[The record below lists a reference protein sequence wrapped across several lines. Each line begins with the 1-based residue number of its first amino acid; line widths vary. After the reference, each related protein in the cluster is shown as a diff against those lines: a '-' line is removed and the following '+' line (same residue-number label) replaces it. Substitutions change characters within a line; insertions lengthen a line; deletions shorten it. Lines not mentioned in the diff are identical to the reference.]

1 MTSHFWILLVQWCR
15 ICCLATP
22 GRSVHWALDAG
33 QEVKKDTRLRLY
45 GEGADERLLGR
56 LITKAVQR
64 GLPPFALLPGEAELQ
79 LVIFF
84 TFFFVEN
91 VATTDSAI
99 LDILVDLGVCIFW
112 WTLDFG
118 DPIYGQILSLLFYNW
133 FGFLVVLDRYHP
145 SICP

>member
-1 MTSHFWILLVQWCR
+1 M
-15 ICCLATP
+15 
-22 GRSVHWALDAG
+22 HWALDAG

-64 GLPPFALLPGEAELQ
+64 GLPPFALLPGEVESQ
-79 LVIFF
+79 LPFF
-84 TFFFVEN
+84 TSFWVKN
-91 VATTDSAI
+91 VTTTDSAI
-99 LDILVDLGVCIFW
+99 LDILVDFGVCIFW

-118 DPIYGQILSLLFYNW
+118 DLIYGRILSLLFYHW
-133 FGFLVVLDRYHP
+133 VGFLVVLDRYHP